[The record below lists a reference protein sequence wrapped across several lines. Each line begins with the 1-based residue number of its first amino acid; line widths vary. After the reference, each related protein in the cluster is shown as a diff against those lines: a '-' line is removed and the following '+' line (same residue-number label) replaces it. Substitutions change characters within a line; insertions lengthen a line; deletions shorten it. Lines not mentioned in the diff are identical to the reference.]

1 MWSIFA
7 KDPKDLFKKCEKC
20 SEPTVCEA
28 NLNVIK
34 NGAKVKDWH
43 LCIGPQAAA
52 ALFITLQSLS
62 EEEQI
67 RFRSSDKVVALDLL
81 KSLSKEI
88 NWCNE
93 NCDGTGSKL
102 KIDIMDDD
110 PDEVEN
116 NTLFEKC
123 PKCKRTIVSTKN
135 LYIIRAGVSL
145 GFMTTLG
152 GIGFFMLPLL
162 GFGAGVGGGIAGGSV
177 AAAWQSSL
185 GSAAAGSLFA
195 TLQSLGATG
204 LGVLLFG
211 STGSAL
217 GLLGSLAVKLDWCT
231 GECGLEG
238 SNISGIVKH
247 TQCNFIKLHL
257 TVTKIAHL
265 ASIQAPDFDLE
276 NGKCSIKVFK
286 ERNCLNISINS
297 NEPCKLRGTVRLL
310 GINEKIKS
318 IEQSFTKEITPEDGV
333 SVNELISWNKL
344 LARNAFVQH
353 SAVTLEVKIRVK
365 GGAVK
370 PLLLDCLI
378 CLEDIESQ
386 ELSTVPCGHM
396 FCTKCI
402 EKSLKLKQKCPVC
415 ESSAKPKDLRPIIL
429 PM

>member
-1 MWSIFA
+1 MFSIFA
-7 KDPKDLFKKCEKC
+7 KDPRDLFKKCEKC
-20 SEPTVCEA
+20 SEPVVCEA

-34 NGAKVKDWH
+34 KESKVKDWH
-43 LCIGPQAAA
+43 LSIGPQAAA
-52 ALFITLQSLS
+52 TLFITLQSLTES
-62 EEEQI
+62 EQI
-67 RFRSSDKVVALDLL
+67 RLKSSNSVEALDLL
-81 KSLSKEI
+81 KSLAKELS
-88 NWCNE
+88 WCIE

-102 KIDIMDDD
+102 KIDIINDGR
-110 PDEVEN
+110 DEVGN
-116 NTLFEKC
+116 ITIFEKC
-123 PKCKRTIVSTKN
+123 PKCKRTMVSRKN
-135 LYIIRAGVSL
+135 LWIIRGGVSL
-145 GFMTTLG
+145 GFITTLG
-152 GIGFFMLPLL
+152 GIGALMLPLL
-162 GFGAGVGGGIAGGSV
+162 GFGAGGIAAGST
-177 AAAWQSSL
+177 AAAWQSSM
-185 GSAAAGSLFA
+185 GSVAAGSLFA

-231 GECGLEG
+231 GECGVEKG
-238 SNISGIVKH
+238 SNISGIVKDA
-247 TQCNFIKLHL
+247 QCNFIKLHL

-333 SVNELISWNKL
+333 SVNELILWDDL
-344 LARNAFVQH
+344 LARNTFVQH

-386 ELSTVPCGHM
+386 WLSTVPCGHM